1 MRSLVFPSP
10 GAVCSYLVFE
20 FWLTC
25 ATDVLILHIGSEM
38 SLSFV
43 FFCECCQLLV
53 KVVLT
58 KKEDTRAFHVQ
69 VRVRKNAT
77 GSRK

>member
-1 MRSLVFPSP
+1 MFFFIEFSVRLLVFPCP

-43 FFCECCQLLV
+43 CFCECCQLLV

-58 KKEDTRAFHVQ
+58 KEFFMFK
-69 VRVRKNAT
+69 
-77 GSRK
+77 